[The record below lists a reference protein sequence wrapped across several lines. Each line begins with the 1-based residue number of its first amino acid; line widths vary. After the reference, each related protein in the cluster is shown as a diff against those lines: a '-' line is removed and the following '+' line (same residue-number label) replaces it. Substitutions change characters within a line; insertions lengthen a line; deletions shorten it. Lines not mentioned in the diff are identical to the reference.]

1 MAGLPEITLVGV
13 LVADPE
19 LCVTPTG
26 AVVTNFTVMANDRY
40 IDPATGK
47 WMDKG
52 PTLLPCS
59 IWRQAAENA
68 AESLVQGAR
77 VLVTGVL
84 RQREWSST
92 GGVKRYV
99 YEVDATEV
107 GVSLRSATVKITK
120 TTRDVTSSSAT
131 PWDDDKPAR

>member
-1 MAGLPEITLVGV
+1 MTGLPEITLAGV

-19 LCVTPTG
+19 LCVTPAG
-26 AVVTNFTVMANDRY
+26 AVVTNFTVVTNDRSV
-40 IDPATGK
+40 DPATGK
-47 WMDKG
+47 WVDKA

-59 IWRQAAENA
+59 IRRQAAENV
-68 AESLVQGAR
+68 AESLMQGAR

-84 RQREWSST
+84 RQREWGTT

-107 GVSLRSATVKITK
+107 GVSLRAATVKITK
-120 TTRDVTSSSAT
+120 TTRDATSSTT
-131 PWDDDKPAR
+131 PWDDDEPPP

>member
-1 MAGLPEITLVGV
+1 MVGLPEITLAGV

-19 LCVTPTG
+19 LCVTPSG
-26 AVVTNFTVMANDRY
+26 AVVTNFTVVTTDRGV
-40 IDPATGK
+40 DPASGK
-47 WMDKG
+47 WVDKA

-59 IWRQAAENA
+59 LRRQAAENV
-68 AESLVQGAR
+68 AECLTQGTR

-84 RQREWSST
+84 RQREWGAT

-120 TTRDVTSSSAT
+120 TTRDAPSSSAT
-131 PWDDDKPAR
+131 PWDDEPPR

>member
-1 MAGLPEITLVGV
+1 MTGLPEITLAGI

-26 AVVTNFTVMANDRY
+26 AVVTNFTVVTNDRS
-40 IDPATGK
+40 IDPVTGK
-47 WMDKG
+47 WVDKG

-59 IWRQAAENA
+59 IWRHAAENVA
-68 AESLVQGAR
+68 QSLTQGAR

-84 RQREWSST
+84 RQREWGAT

-120 TTRDVTSSSAT
+120 TTPDATSSAIH
-131 PWDDDKPAR
+131 WDDDKPPR